1 MVLTARGA
9 EQHSTGSDTVL
20 AWINVALALG
30 MVGRR
35 GAGYGCLTGQGN
47 GQGGREHGQK
57 ADQLPGYRRI
67 DDPAARAHVAGVWG
81 VDPDALPG
89 PGRSAYELLDALG
102 TPDGPS
108 ALLVL
113 GSNIVVSAPRATHV
127 TSRLEALDLLVVCD
141 VVMSETAA
149 LADVVLPVT
158 QWAEETGTM
167 TNLEGRVVLRQRAIT
182 PPSGVRSDLE
192 VLAGLAERLGSTA
205 SFPTDPE
212 EVFAELG
219 RASAGGPADYS
230 AITYER
236 IRDEKGV
243 FWGGERLFAGSFAHP
258 DGRARMYAV
267 EHRGAAEQPC
277 ADYPVHLTTGRVL
290 AQYQSGAQTR
300 RVRSLP
306 DDGPFVEM
314 HPLLA
319 GRLGVGQGDPVRVAT
334 RRGEMTAPA
343 KVVPTIRPDTVF
355 VPFHWVG
362 ANRLTND
369 ALDPASRMPEFKVC
383 AASVVAHAWRPQRIV
398 VVGGGMAAVRLS
410 EHLAGDERFAV
421 TVLADEASPPYN
433 RILLS
438 AVLEGTHSAD
448 ALTLRSA
455 EWYAGHGIDLRLGA
469 RVLEVDRDAREVVL
483 VDGRR
488 VAFDRLVLAC
498 GSIPTLPPIRGLVRR
513 DGTLDPRV
521 HAFRTLDDCRRLDA
535 AARSSVEEGR
545 SPVTR
550 PRAVVVGGGLLGL
563 QVARALAVR
572 GLLTEV
578 VEGADHLLASQVGSG
593 AGAVLAR
600 DLRRLGTEV
609 YTGARAVRLTGDGL
623 QLDNGY
629 VLPSDLVVLTAG
641 GRPST
646 ALARRAGLM
655 VRRGVVVDHTLT
667 SVTDDRVHAIGDCAE
682 HRRRTTGFVPPA
694 WEQAE
699 VLARVLRGEEA
710 SYDGS
715 RSVARLRAT
724 GLDVAVLGDPERAEG
739 EVVEVTN
746 PIAGS
751 HRRLV
756 VHGGRIVAAALVGDL
771 SRVGLITQLYDRGTL
786 LGPDEPGQLLLPEA
800 ADAPAP
806 LPDEAEVCACAGVTA
821 GEVRACGSVGECVD
835 RTRATTGCGGCVD
848 AVRRLV
854 EDSPTPVAVG

>member
-1 MVLTARGA
+1 
-9 EQHSTGSDTVL
+9 
-20 AWINVALALG
+20 
-30 MVGRR
+30 
-35 GAGYGCLTGQGN
+35 
-47 GQGGREHGQK
+47 
-57 ADQLPGYRRI
+57 
-67 DDPAARAHVAGVWG
+67 
-81 VDPDALPG
+81 
-89 PGRSAYELLDALG
+89 
-102 TPDGPS
+102 
-108 ALLVL
+108 
-113 GSNIVVSAPRATHV
+113 
-127 TSRLEALDLLVVCD
+127 
-141 VVMSETAA
+141 
-149 LADVVLPVT
+149 
-158 QWAEETGTM
+158 
-167 TNLEGRVVLRQRAIT
+167 
-182 PPSGVRSDLE
+182 
-192 VLAGLAERLGSTA
+192 
-205 SFPTDPE
+205 
-212 EVFAELG
+212 
-219 RASAGGPADYS
+219 
-230 AITYER
+230 
-236 IRDEKGV
+236 
-243 FWGGERLFAGSFAHP
+243 
-258 DGRARMYAV
+258 
-267 EHRGAAEQPC
+267 
-277 ADYPVHLTTGRVL
+277 
-290 AQYQSGAQTR
+290 
-300 RVRSLP
+300 
-306 DDGPFVEM
+306 
-314 HPLLA
+314 
-319 GRLGVGQGDPVRVAT
+319 
-334 RRGEMTAPA
+334 
-343 KVVPTIRPDTVF
+343 
-355 VPFHWVG
+355 
-362 ANRLTND
+362 
-369 ALDPASRMPEFKVC
+369 MPE
-383 AASVVAHAWRPQRIV
+383 RPQRIV
-398 VVGGGMAAVRLS
+398 VVGGGMAAARLG

-438 AVLEGTHSAD
+438 AVLEGTHAAD
-448 ALTLRSA
+448 ALTLRSD
-455 EWYAGHGIDLRLGA
+455 EWYAEHGIDLRLGA
-469 RVLEVDRDAREVVL
+469 RVLEVDREAREVVL

-488 VAFDRLVLAC
+488 LAFDRLVLAC
-498 GSIPTLPPIRGLVRR
+498 GSIPALPPIRGLVRR

-521 HAFRTLDDCRRLDA
+521 HAFRTLDDCRRLDVATRALLEGSA
-535 AARSSVEEGR
+535 A
-545 SPVTR
+545 

-572 GLLTEV
+572 GLLAEV
-578 VEGADHLLASQVGSG
+578 VEGADHLLASQVGPG

-724 GLDVAVLGDPERAEG
+724 GLDVAVLGDPEHAVG

-806 LPDEAEVCACAGVTA
+806 LPDEAEVCACAGVSA

-835 RTRATTGCGGCVD
+835 RTRATTGCGGCADV
-848 AVRRLV
+848 VRRLV
-854 EDSPTPVAVG
+854 EESPTRVAVG